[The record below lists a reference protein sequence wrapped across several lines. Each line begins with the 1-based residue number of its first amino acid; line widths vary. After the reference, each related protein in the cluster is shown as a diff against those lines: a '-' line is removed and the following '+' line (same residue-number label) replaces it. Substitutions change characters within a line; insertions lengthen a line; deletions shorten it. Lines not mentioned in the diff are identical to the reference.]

1 MINVLNKKIKLYLV
15 NSLVAEG
22 IVTHQS
28 DDLLELSNQAN
39 EHLLYINNPD
49 QNVIMLLLINESAKN
64 VPQAQEINTNHIDDK
79 IKMLLAKKDS
89 LKQTEEEKPLESL
102 KDLYKHKSNLER
114 EIVKRKL
121 LNFDIKDVNKEQ
133 SYGRVYQLNDIN
145 LAEKTKI

>member
-22 IVTHQS
+22 IVTNQS
-28 DDLLELSNQAN
+28 DDLIELSNQAN

-49 QNVIMLLLINESAKN
+49 QNIIMLLIINESKAIPEVK
-64 VPQAQEINTNHIDDK
+64 EINTNHIDDK
-79 IKMLLAKKDS
+79 IKMLLAKKDF
-89 LKQTEEEKPLESL
+89 LKQEEEKPLESL
-102 KDLYKHKSNLER
+102 KDLYRHKSNIEK
-114 EIVKRKL
+114 EMVKRKL

-145 LAEKTKI
+145 LTEKAKV